1 MSEILNNIWNTLSKD
16 NKTESDFD
24 TWKSNF
30 YESTEV
36 QKNVYNYLRE
46 NNYTKSD
53 PNTWV
58 DNVNNDVKKTQD

>member
-30 YESTEV
+30 YESPEV
-36 QKNVYNYLRE
+36 QKNVY
-46 NNYTKSD
+46 S
-53 PNTWV
+53 
-58 DNVNNDVKKTQD
+58 